1 MIRIQ
6 ILNSTLWNTMAVIQD
21 EINIPFFLRTIKEQY
36 PNNRVR
42 AVDEN
47 NRVLDMLP

>member
-6 ILNSTLWNTMAVIQD
+6 ILNSILWNTQTVIQD
-21 EINIPFFLRTIKEQY
+21 EINIPFFLRSVKEQY
-36 PNNRVR
+36 PNHRVR

-47 NRVLDMLP
+47 DRVLDMLI